1 MCPLIL
7 LLLPPPSKSPLFLY
21 EMIFNAFNINSS
33 FAILQRAYQDGFC
46 GDVTEWFLYE
56 LNACRILPS
65 VLYKLIREYYPREED
80 GSVYYPPPFTDAG
93 GAYPLEF
100 VNVAGETCEKEKEK
114 HSSAGFMECFED
126 HTGDVSQY
134 PDYLDVGHGSPH
146 YCTLEGTAA
155 DVNPDWCPYI
165 FFGPHRG
172 KYRHPHIAFSA
183 LETYLANQVMPDKC
197 GTTWDD
203 SNYPPEVDTTVAF
216 PDMEGGFPDVNDGLE
231 APEQPT
237 ITDEG
242 GFIWPGPDGNGK
254 KPVVGN
260 FATNLHIVEGFSV
273 NPSAPVVSD
282 IESSGAVNNKL
293 NVMVGTILFVA
304 ASYMIV

>member
-1 MCPLIL
+1 
-7 LLLPPPSKSPLFLY
+7 
-21 EMIFNAFNINSS
+21 MIFNKL
-33 FAILQRAYQDGFC
+33 ILIVFCFVHRAYEDGFC
-46 GDVTEWFLYE
+46 GDVSTWFLYE

-65 VLYKLIREYYPREED
+65 ILYKLIREYYPREED
-80 GSVYYPPPFTDAG
+80 GSVYYPPPFSDAG

-100 VNVAGETCEKEKEK
+100 VNLAGETCEKEKQK
-114 HSSAGFMECFED
+114 HSTAGALECFED
-126 HTGDVSQY
+126 HSGDVSQF

-146 YCTLEGTAA
+146 YCTIEGKAA

-183 LETYLANQVMPDKC
+183 VETYLANKVMPDKC

-216 PDMEGGFPDVNDGLE
+216 PAMEGGFPDVDGLP
-231 APEQPT
+231 APEQPV
-237 ITDEG
+237 ITDG
-242 GFIWPGPDGNGK
+242 AFIWPGPDGNAK

-273 NPSAPVVSD
+273 DPSAPVVTD
-282 IESSGAVNNKL
+282 TESTSGAINNEMHM
-293 NVMVGTILFVA
+293 MVGTILFVA
-304 ASYMIV
+304 ASYMIA